1 MAISIM
7 ESPTSLTHGAYAELR
22 SELLAC
28 NFVPGEK
35 LKIDDL
41 CRRFAVGSSA
51 VREALS
57 RLASEGFVVSE
68 PQRGFR
74 VAPLSVDAL
83 RDLTDVRCSIEAL
96 CLRGAIEKG
105 GLEWQSQVVA
115 ALHRLTHTP
124 VWADKAARR
133 YSNEYARAHE
143 TFHEVLAAGCGS
155 PWLLHLRTMLFNH
168 SERYRWFSGPF
179 SRVERDLDREHREIA
194 EAALARDSKRAVT
207 LMNEHLQKTASV
219 ILDSSLS
226 EREQAPKSARPRR
239 R

>member
-1 MAISIM
+1 MSIM

-22 SELLAC
+22 SQLLAC
-28 NFVPGEK
+28 RFAPGEK

-41 CRRFAVGSSA
+41 CRRFSVGSSA

-105 GLEWQSQVVA
+105 GIEWQSQVVA
-115 ALHRLTHTP
+115 ALHRLSHTP
-124 VWADKAARR
+124 IWADKAARR
-133 YSNEYARAHE
+133 YNDDYAKAHD

-179 SRVERDLDREHREIA
+179 SRVDRDLDREHREIA
-194 EAALARDSKRAVT
+194 EAALARDSDRAVA
-207 LMNEHLQKTASV
+207 LMNEHLQMTARI
-219 ILDSSLS
+219 ILDAVSSG
-226 EREQAPKSARPRR
+226 REPAQPPA
-239 R
+239 